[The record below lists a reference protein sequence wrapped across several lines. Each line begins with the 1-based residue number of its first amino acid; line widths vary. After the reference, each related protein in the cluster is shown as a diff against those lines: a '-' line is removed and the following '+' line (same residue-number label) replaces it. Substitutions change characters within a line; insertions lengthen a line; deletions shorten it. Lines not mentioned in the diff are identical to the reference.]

1 MNDRIRLGFIGFGN
15 MAQALAQGL
24 INAGAI
30 PPDRVYACAKRRD
43 KLEAA
48 TRALGVRAC
57 ADAAATVD
65 AADMVVIAVKPHLVA
80 DVIAPVRER
89 LRDKIVVS
97 VAAGYDFVRYETLL
111 TPGTPHLSVMP
122 NTPVAVGEGVIL
134 CESRH
139 SLSDEAYAA
148 VRGLFS
154 RIALVEEVDAGLMG
168 IGCAVCG
175 CGPAFACLF
184 LEALA
189 DAAVKHGLPR
199 EAAYRLAG
207 RTLAGT
213 ARLQAAGNT
222 HPAVLKDA
230 VCSPGGLTIAGV
242 AALEHKGLRSAV
254 IAAVDAVMELKKG

>member
-1 MNDRIRLGFIGFGN
+1 MNERVRVGFIGFGN

-24 INAGAI
+24 IRTGAI
-30 PPDRVYACAKRRD
+30 PPDRVYACAKHRD
-43 KLEAA
+43 KLQAA
-48 TRALGVRAC
+48 AQALGVRPC
-57 ADAAATVD
+57 ADAAELAE
-65 AADMVVIAVKPHLVA
+65 AADIVVIAVKPHLVA
-80 DVIAPVRER
+80 DVIVPIRER
-89 LRDKIVVS
+89 LCGKIVVS
-97 VAAGYDFVRYETLL
+97 AAAGYDFERYEALL
-111 TPGTPHLSVMP
+111 APGTAHLSIMP

-139 SLSDEAYAA
+139 SLSDEDYA
-148 VRGLFS
+148 VVHGLFS
-154 RIALVEEVDAGLMG
+154 RIGLVEQVDTGLMAV
-168 IGCAVCG
+168 GCAVCG
-175 CGPAFACLF
+175 CGPAFVCLF

-213 ARLQAAGNT
+213 ARLQTVSNV
-222 HPAVLKDA
+222 HPAVMKDA

-254 IAAVDAVMELKKG
+254 IAAVDAVMEPKKR